1 MNKQLPA
8 ITHVEME
15 KIVYNTWF
23 TSSFKNKVFP
33 ILFPPGM
40 RGNSICNIFQAH
52 PEVFYL
58 PDTASYKSSNYS
70 AASKNDSLA
79 LEEELCRISGK
90 GVIRD
95 LATHASFHNYTN
107 KAYSKSISSVVPYV
121 LDKHSTNKLLFH
133 ITHPDEYVS
142 FPYLTTLLDK
152 LYNSNKVFIYLH
164 GNVNRPFFVKKYY
177 PPKDNTNAFNINVD
191 MLYSKNYEE
200 FECEYYKIINY
211 FNLTTQINRVRAY
224 ILVTLERQNFF
235 QKYHKEDLENKAMS
249 LGYHS
254 YY

>member
-15 KIVYNTWF
+15 KIIYNTWF

-79 LEEELCRISGK
+79 LEEELCRISGD
-90 GVIRD
+90 GVNRD
-95 LATHASFHNYTN
+95 LYNHASFHNYTN
-107 KAYSKSISSVVPYV
+107 KAYAGDISSVVPYV
-121 LDKHSTNKLLFH
+121 LNKHYINKLLFH
-133 ITHPDEYVS
+133 VTHPDQYVS
-142 FPYLTTLLDK
+142 LPYLTNILDT
-152 LYNSNKVFIYLH
+152 LYNSNKVFIYLY
-164 GNVNRPFFVKKYY
+164 GKVNRPFFAKVYH
-177 PPKDNTNAFNINVD
+177 PPKDNINAFNINVD
-191 MLYSKNYEE
+191 MLYSKSYEE
-200 FECEYYKIINY
+200 FEYEYYKIINY

-224 ILVTLERQNFF
+224 ILLTSERQ
-235 QKYHKEDLENKAMS
+235 KYIDRFIYKTS
-249 LGYHS
+249 LLT
-254 YY
+254 